1 MSGHRKRGSIAA
13 FFDLDGTLI
22 APPSLER
29 RFFASLRRH
38 GALPIGNY
46 FLWLVETLRLAPQGI
61 QSVRQANKMYLR
73 GLLAGDDES
82 RKSGQPEMA
91 VPRFFPDGVDQV
103 AWHARQGHAIVLVS
117 GTLAPLAQEM
127 AVALVVR
134 LAVRGIAAS
143 VGVCATRLE
152 ENDGRWTGRIIGD
165 AMFGEA
171 KWRAVRRLAAE
182 TGFELARCYAYGD
195 DESDR
200 WMLEAVG
207 RPVAVNPTPKLEQL
221 ARRREWAVMVWKK
234 GNDSGQVSPETQ
246 RRAEETWEKV
256 R

>member
-1 MSGHRKRGSIAA
+1 MGYGGLLLGERVAGVAGGMEIVRRGRRGARREAGCEEDGMSGHRKRGSIAA

-46 FLWLVETLRLAPQGI
+46 FLWLIEALRLAPLGI

-73 GLLAGDDES
+73 GILAGDDES

-127 AVALVVR
+127 
-134 LAVRGIAAS
+134 
-143 VGVCATRLE
+143 
-152 ENDGRWTGRIIGD
+152 
-165 AMFGEA
+165 
-171 KWRAVRRLAAE
+171 
-182 TGFELARCYAYGD
+182 
-195 DESDR
+195 
-200 WMLEAVG
+200 
-207 RPVAVNPTPKLEQL
+207 
-221 ARRREWAVMVWKK
+221 
-234 GNDSGQVSPETQ
+234 
-246 RRAEETWEKV
+246 
-256 R
+256 